1 MNENKKYTN
10 DEQKALIQKLMNI
23 LNDMNKVK
31 NWYVKWRELII
42 VFKDCTELIINESED
57 YNEYKCPESSK
68 IMIYNNHNEIYETD
82 SDYEN

>member
-31 NWYVKWRELII
+31 NDYREVDRL
-42 VFKDCTELIINESED
+42 NE
-57 YNEYKCPESSK
+57 EYKKLQPLINSFLPKNFQS
-68 IMIYNNHNEIYETD
+68 
-82 SDYEN
+82 

>member
-1 MNENKKYTN
+1 MTQPRRIVTARYNTDIEF
-10 DEQKALIQKLMNI
+10 DISHI
-23 LNDMNKVK
+23 DMNKVK